1 MTMPPENFS
10 INIQGDGATAGPLGL
25 SGPSPADLIGLGEQ
39 VMAVLAAQRAKS
51 AVALL
56 SINADIIEVP
66 DLAAKLYVKAEISR
80 ATRSVI
86 FMSAS
91 IHHGDKIAMT
101 LTALYKL
108 APERLGPAKTAD
120 IA

>member
-25 SGPSPADLIGLGEQ
+25 SGPRPADLIGLGEQ

-66 DLAAKLYVKAEISR
+66 DLAAELYVKAEISR

-86 FMSAS
+86 FMSAN